1 MKKEDVLLRA
11 DKVLLELY
19 EKINSEDWAQDEKK
33 YDEYMNDF
41 FIISNILSE
50 LIQHRYNNS
59 TSKEELKKSAVDIID
74 HFLK

>member
-11 DKVLLELY
+11 DELLIELY
-19 EKINSEDWAQDEKK
+19 EEINIEDWAQDDRK

-41 FIISNILSE
+41 FIITNILSE

-59 TSKEELKKSAVDIID
+59 TSNKDFKKSVMDIID
-74 HFLK
+74 YFLK